1 MDLLVLDTIHGGREL
16 ASCLAARGHRVDSVD
31 VYRGREG
38 IPEGEAVRRSY
49 DMIIAPVHLDPDHR
63 LLAGGP
69 RITHHEAVRMLL
81 ADRAPSPMVE
91 VTGAQGKTTTA
102 HAIAHLMP
110 GEGVL
115 HTSRGTFRY
124 PSRELLWKRSI
135 TPASVLAAAEQARA
149 MGGWLVAEESLGVTG
164 AGEVGVL
171 TSAGDYPIAAGKRS
185 ALAAKIASLTSS
197 PRCLVPAGLAIAP
210 PRAVRLDSA
219 AQVEGD
225 CCRYHLEGMEGEI
238 NNPLLRLPAYANA
251 IAIAAAVGCMLGL
264 PPDPLSAFTSIEG
277 RMHLSRDGEVVVV
290 DGASSGTTAETAI
303 QAAAYAR
310 GQAGRED
317 LALVI
322 GEEAHAVCEGFPPAE
337 VRKAIAAI
345 RPSVLVL
352 VGKTARELGAT
363 REGTADFP
371 VVTVLAETLDEGK
384 AAARARITAGSVV
397 LAVKTWR

>member
-16 ASCLAARGHRVDSVD
+16 AAHLEARGHRVDRVD
-31 VYRGREG
+31 VYRGLEG
-38 IPEGEAVRRSY
+38 IPERDAVRRSY
-49 DMIIAPVHLDPDHR
+49 DMIIAPVHLDPDHL

-69 RITHHEAVRMLL
+69 RISHHEAVRMLL

-124 PSRELLWKRSI
+124 PSRELLWRRSI
-135 TPASVLAAAEQARA
+135 TPASVLPAAEYARA
-149 MGGWLVAEESLGVTG
+149 MGGWLVAVESLGVTG
-164 AGEVGVL
+164 AGKIGVL
-171 TSAGDYPIAAGKRS
+171 TSAGDYLIASGKRS
-185 ALAAKIASLTSS
+185 SLAAKIASLASS
-197 PRCLVPAGLAIAP
+197 PRCLVPAGLPAAP
-210 PRAVRLDSA
+210 PRAVRLDTA
-219 AQVEGD
+219 AGVEGD
-225 CCRYHLEGMEGEI
+225 RCRYHLEGMEGEI
-238 NNPLLRLPAYANA
+238 NNPLLRIPTYASA
-251 IAIAAAVGCMLGL
+251 IAMAAAVGCMLGL
-264 PPDPLSAFTSIEG
+264 PPDPLASFTSIEG

-303 QAAAYAR
+303 EAAGYAR
-310 GQAGRED
+310 SVSGRED

-371 VVTVLAETLDEGK
+371 GVTVMAETLDEGK
-384 AAARARITAGSVV
+384 AAARARITAGSLV